1 LIPRYAHPEMSEIF
15 SPKQRYE
22 LWLRI
27 ELIVAEGW
35 AEIGEIP
42 KSALE
47 RLRQARVD
55 PDHIARLEE
64 RVGHDVVAFLDSL
77 AESVGDDARYLHRG
91 LTSSDVLDTALAL
104 QLVRAADI
112 LLKDIDRLSSVVR
125 RRAIEERGTL
135 MAGRTHGIHAE
146 PVSFGFLLAGW
157 LDELDRDRQR
167 LVTVREDIR
176 VGKLSGAVGTHATV
190 DPRVEE
196 TALGRLDLKVAPVTT
211 QIIARDRHAAYLTTL
226 AVLGGSLEKFA
237 TDIRHL
243 QRSEVAE
250 VREPFGQEQKGSS
263 AMPHKRNPILS
274 ERVCGL
280 ARTVRGYAQV
290 ALEDQAL
297 WHERDISHSSAERII
312 VPDACTLLDYMLR
325 LMADI
330 VEGMTIDRERMRANL
345 YRSGG
350 VVFSQRVLLA
360 LVQKGMSR
368 QDAYRI
374 VQRAALSALDDGQ
387 DFKTIVGQA
396 PEVRERLTA
405 DELAGLFDPA
415 YYLRHLDVTFERL
428 GLEPV
433 STSPSVAGRT
443 NGSPSPARGG
453 GQGGGS

>member
-1 LIPRYAHPEMSEIF
+1 MSEIF

-27 ELIVAEGW
+27 ELIATEGW

-42 KSALE
+42 RSALE

-55 PDHIARLEE
+55 PDRIARLEE

-77 AESVGDDARYLHRG
+77 ADSVGDDARYLHRG
-91 LTSSDVLDTALAL
+91 LTSSDVLDSALAM
-104 QLVRAADI
+104 QLVHAADI
-112 LLKDIDRLSSVVR
+112 LLKDVDRLSSVVR
-125 RRAIEERGTL
+125 RRAIEERATL

-146 PVSFGFLLAGW
+146 PVSFGFVLAGW
-157 LDELDRDRQR
+157 LDELDRGRQR
-167 LVTVREDIR
+167 LVTAREDIR

-196 TALGRLDLKVAPVTT
+196 FALASLGLKVAPVTT
-211 QIIARDRHAAYLTTL
+211 QVIARDRHAAYLTNL
-226 AVLGGSLEKFA
+226 AVVAGSLEKFA
-237 TDIRHL
+237 TDIRLL
-243 QRSEVAE
+243 QSSEVAE
-250 VREPFGQEQKGSS
+250 VREPFGEEQKGSS

-280 ARTVRGYAQV
+280 ARTMRGYAQV

-297 WHERDISHSSAERII
+297 WHERDLSHSSAERII
-312 VPDACTLLDYMLR
+312 FPDACTLLDYMLR
-325 LMADI
+325 LMTEI
-330 VEGMTIDRERMRANL
+330 IEGLTIDRERMRANL

-368 QDAYRI
+368 QDAYRV
-374 VQRAALSALDDGQ
+374 VQRAALSALDGGQ
-387 DFKTIVGQA
+387 EFKAIVGEA

-405 DELAGLFDPA
+405 DELAELFDPA
-415 YYLRHLDVTFERL
+415 FYLRHLDVTFERV
-428 GLEPV
+428 GLQ
-433 STSPSVAGRT
+433 
-443 NGSPSPARGG
+443 PAAAEARR
-453 GQGGGS
+453 S

>member
-1 LIPRYAHPEMSEIF
+1 MSEIF

-27 ELIVAEGW
+27 ELLVAEGW

-42 KSALE
+42 SSAIE
-47 RLRQARVD
+47 RLRRARVD
-55 PDHIARLEE
+55 PEHIARLEE

-77 AESVGDDARYLHRG
+77 AESLGDDARFLHRG
-91 LTSSDVLDTALAL
+91 LTSSDILDTALAL

-112 LLKDIDRLSSVVR
+112 LLNDVDRLSAVVR
-125 RRAIEERGTL
+125 RRAIEERDTL

-146 PVSFGFLLAGW
+146 PISFGFVLAGW
-157 LDELDRDRQR
+157 LDELDRERQR
-167 LVTVREDIR
+167 LLTAREDIR

-196 TALGRLDLKVAPVTT
+196 MGLAALGLKVAPVTT
-211 QIIARDRHAAYLTTL
+211 QVIARDRHAAYLTTL
-226 AVLGGSLEKFA
+226 AVVGGSLEKFA

-243 QRSEVAE
+243 QRTEVAE
-250 VREPFGQEQKGSS
+250 VREPFGPEQKGSS

-274 ERVCGL
+274 ERICGL

-312 VPDACTLLDYMLR
+312 FPDACSLLDYMLR

-330 VEGMTIDRERMRANL
+330 IEGLTIDRERMRANL

-368 QDAYRI
+368 QDAYRV

-387 DFKTIVGQA
+387 DFRTIVAEA

-405 DELAGLFDPA
+405 AELAELFDPA
-415 YYLRHLDVTFERL
+415 FYLRHLDVTFERV

-433 STSPSVAGRT
+433 AASSPRSS
-443 NGSPSPARGG
+443 SPLVGEGRGG
-453 GQGGGS
+453 G

>member
-1 LIPRYAHPEMSEIF
+1 MSEIF
-15 SPKQRYE
+15 APKQRYE

-27 ELIVAEGW
+27 ELIVSEGW

-42 KSALE
+42 RSALD

-55 PDHIARLEE
+55 PDRIARLEE

-77 AESVGDDARYLHRG
+77 AESVGGDDARYLHRG

-104 QLVRAADI
+104 QLVAAADI
-112 LLKDIDRLSSVVR
+112 LLKDVDRLSSVIR
-125 RRAIEERGTL
+125 RRAIEERDTL

-146 PVSFGFLLAGW
+146 PISFGFVLAGW

-167 LVTVREDIR
+167 LVTAREDIR

-190 DPRVEE
+190 EPRVEE
-196 TALGRLDLKVAPVTT
+196 SSLKKLGLKVAPVTT
-211 QIIARDRHAAYLTTL
+211 QVIARDRHAAYLTTL
-226 AVLGGSLEKFA
+226 AVLAGGLEKFA

-243 QRSEVAE
+243 QRTEVSE
-250 VREPFGQEQKGSS
+250 VREPFGEEQKGSS

-280 ARTVRGYAQV
+280 ARVVRGYAQTS
-290 ALEDQAL
+290 LENQAL

-312 VPDACTLLDYMLR
+312 FPDACTLLDYMLR

-330 VEGMTIDRERMRANL
+330 IEGLTIDRERMRANL

-360 LVQKGMSR
+360 LVQKGMTR
-368 QDAYRI
+368 QDAYRV
-374 VQRAALSALDDGQ
+374 VQRTAISALDGGP
-387 DFKTIVGQA
+387 DFKTAIGQS
-396 PEVRERLTA
+396 PEVRERLTER
-405 DELAGLFDPA
+405 ELAELFDPA
-415 YYLRHLDVTFERL
+415 FYLRHLDVTFERL

-433 STSPSVAGRT
+433 DAPPIPLAATK
-443 NGSPSPARGG
+443 SPSPARGG
-453 GQGGGS
+453 SQGGGS

>member
-1 LIPRYAHPEMSEIF
+1 MSEIF
-15 SPKQRYE
+15 APKQRYE

-27 ELIVAEGW
+27 ELIVSEGW

-42 KSALE
+42 RSALD

-55 PDHIARLEE
+55 PDRIARLEE

-77 AESVGDDARYLHRG
+77 AESVGGDDARYLHRG

-104 QLVRAADI
+104 QLVAAADI
-112 LLKDIDRLSSVVR
+112 LLKDVDRLSSVIR
-125 RRAIEERGTL
+125 RRAIEERDTL

-146 PVSFGFLLAGW
+146 PISFGFVLAGW

-167 LVTVREDIR
+167 LVTAREDIR

-190 DPRVEE
+190 EPRVEE
-196 TALGRLDLKVAPVTT
+196 SSLKKLGLKVAPVTT
-211 QIIARDRHAAYLTTL
+211 QVIARDRHAAYLTTL
-226 AVLGGSLEKFA
+226 AVLAGGLEKFA

-243 QRSEVAE
+243 QRTEVSE
-250 VREPFGQEQKGSS
+250 VREPFGEEQKGSS

-280 ARTVRGYAQV
+280 ARVVRGYAQTS
-290 ALEDQAL
+290 LENQAL

-312 VPDACTLLDYMLR
+312 FPDACTLLDYMLR

-330 VEGMTIDRERMRANL
+330 IEGLTIDRERMRANL

-360 LVQKGMSR
+360 LVQKGMTR
-368 QDAYRI
+368 QDAYRV
-374 VQRAALSALDDGQ
+374 VQRTAISALDGGP
-387 DFKTIVGQA
+387 DFKTAIGQS
-396 PEVRERLTA
+396 PEVRERLTER
-405 DELAGLFDPA
+405 ELAELFDPA
-415 YYLRHLDVTFERL
+415 FYLRHLDVTFERL

-433 STSPSVAGRT
+433 DAPPIPLAATK
-443 NGSPSPARGG
+443 SPSPARGG
-453 GQGGGS
+453 AQGGGS

>member
-1 LIPRYAHPEMSEIF
+1 MSEIF

-27 ELIVAEGW
+27 ELIVSEGW

-42 KSALE
+42 RSALD

-77 AESVGDDARYLHRG
+77 AESVGGDDARYLHRG

-104 QLVRAADI
+104 QLVAAADI
-112 LLKDIDRLSSVVR
+112 LLKDVDRLSSVIR
-125 RRAIEERGTL
+125 RRAIEERDTL

-146 PVSFGFLLAGW
+146 PISFGFVLAGW

-167 LVTVREDIR
+167 LVTAREDIR

-190 DPRVEE
+190 EPRVEE
-196 TALGRLDLKVAPVTT
+196 SSLKKLGLKVAPVTT
-211 QIIARDRHAAYLTTL
+211 QVIARDRHAAYLTTL
-226 AVLGGSLEKFA
+226 AVLAGGLEKFA

-243 QRSEVAE
+243 QRTEVSE
-250 VREPFGQEQKGSS
+250 VREPFGEEQKGSS

-280 ARTVRGYAQV
+280 ARVVRGYAQTS
-290 ALEDQAL
+290 LENQAL

-312 VPDACTLLDYMLR
+312 FPDACTLLDYMLR

-330 VEGMTIDRERMRANL
+330 IEGLTIDRERMRANL

-360 LVQKGMSR
+360 LVQKGMTR
-368 QDAYRI
+368 QDAYRV
-374 VQRAALSALDDGQ
+374 VQRTAISALDGGPDFRTAIGQ
-387 DFKTIVGQA
+387 S
-396 PEVRERLTA
+396 PEVRERLT
-405 DELAGLFDPA
+405 DRELAELFDPA
-415 YYLRHLDVTFERL
+415 FYLRHLDVTFERL
-428 GLEPV
+428 GLEP
-433 STSPSVAGRT
+433 ALAA
-443 NGSPSPARGG
+443 PSPARAGAKSPSPSGG

>member
-1 LIPRYAHPEMSEIF
+1 MSEIF

-27 ELIVAEGW
+27 ELIVSEGW

-42 KSALE
+42 RSALD

-55 PDHIARLEE
+55 PDRIARLEE

-77 AESVGDDARYLHRG
+77 AESVGGDDARYLHRG

-104 QLVRAADI
+104 QLVAAADI
-112 LLKDIDRLSSVVR
+112 LLKDVDRLSSVIR
-125 RRAIEERGTL
+125 RRAIEERHTL

-146 PVSFGFLLAGW
+146 PISFGFVLAGW

-167 LVTVREDIR
+167 LVTAREDIR

-190 DPRVEE
+190 EPRVEE
-196 TALGRLDLKVAPVTT
+196 SSLKKLGLKVAPVTT
-211 QIIARDRHAAYLTTL
+211 QVIARDRHAAYLTTL
-226 AVLGGSLEKFA
+226 AVLAGGLEKFA

-243 QRSEVAE
+243 QRTEVSE
-250 VREPFGQEQKGSS
+250 VREPFGEEQKGSS

-280 ARTVRGYAQV
+280 ARVVRGYAQTS
-290 ALEDQAL
+290 LENQAL

-312 VPDACTLLDYMLR
+312 FPDACTLLDYMLR

-330 VEGMTIDRERMRANL
+330 IEGLTIDRERMRANL

-360 LVQKGMSR
+360 LVQKGMTR
-368 QDAYRI
+368 QDAYRV
-374 VQRAALSALDDGQ
+374 VQRTAISALDGGP
-387 DFKTIVGQA
+387 DFKTAIGQS
-396 PEVRERLTA
+396 PEVRERLTER
-405 DELAGLFDPA
+405 ELAELFDPA
-415 YYLRHLDVTFERL
+415 FYLRHLDVTFERL
-428 GLEPV
+428 GLEPAYAAP
-433 STSPSVAGRT
+433 SPS
-443 NGSPSPARGG
+443 GG
-453 GQGGGS
+453 GEGGGR

>member
-1 LIPRYAHPEMSEIF
+1 MSEIF

-42 KSALE
+42 RSALD

-55 PDHIARLEE
+55 ADHIARLEE

-77 AESVGDDARYLHRG
+77 AEPLGDDARYLHRG

-104 QLVRAADI
+104 QLVAAADI
-112 LLKDIDRLSSVVR
+112 LLKDVDRLSSVIR
-125 RRAIEERGTL
+125 RRAVEERDTL

-146 PVSFGFLLAGW
+146 PISFGFVLAGW

-167 LVTVREDIR
+167 LVTAREDIR

-190 DPRVEE
+190 EPRVEE
-196 TALGRLDLKVAPVTT
+196 SSLKKLGLKVAPVTT
-211 QIIARDRHAAYLTTL
+211 QVIARDRHAAYLTTL
-226 AVLGGSLEKFA
+226 AVLAGGLEKFA

-243 QRSEVAE
+243 QRTEVSE
-250 VREPFGQEQKGSS
+250 VREPFGEEQKGSS

-274 ERVCGL
+274 ERICGL
-280 ARTVRGYAQV
+280 ARVVRGYAQTS
-290 ALEDQAL
+290 LENQAL

-312 VPDACTLLDYMLR
+312 FPDACTLLDYMLQ

-330 VEGMTIDRERMRANL
+330 IEGMTIDRERMRANL

-368 QDAYRI
+368 QDAYRV
-374 VQRAALSALDDGQ
+374 VQRTALSALDGGP
-387 DFKTIVGQA
+387 DFKTAIGQT
-396 PEVRERLTA
+396 PEVRERLTER
-405 DELAGLFDPA
+405 ELAELFDPA
-415 YYLRHLDVTFERL
+415 FYLRHLDVTFERL
-428 GLEPV
+428 GLEPIAV
-433 STSPSVAGRT
+433 EAK
-443 NGSPSPARGG
+443 A
-453 GQGGGS
+453 